1 MEVFNERLID
11 LRIEHGYKQEEVAKK
26 LNVTTSAYGY
36 YEQGRNQPSLETLYK
51 IACFFNVSIDYLLG
65 KIDTPNHA
73 TTHLLTEKLT
83 LNESELDVIN
93 KIKELNLLEEL
104 GKDPDRNV
112 GRLHRYWQFIKNEL
126 ALEKD

>member
-1 MEVFNERLID
+1 M
-11 LRIEHGYKQEEVAKK
+11 QS
-26 LNVTTSAYGY
+26 T
-36 YEQGRNQPSLETLYK
+36 
-51 IACFFNVSIDYLLG
+51 DYLLG
-65 KIDTPNHA
+65 KVDTPNHA
-73 TTHLLTEKLT
+73 TTYLITEKLT

-112 GRLHRYWQFIKNEL
+112 GRLHRYWEFIKNEL